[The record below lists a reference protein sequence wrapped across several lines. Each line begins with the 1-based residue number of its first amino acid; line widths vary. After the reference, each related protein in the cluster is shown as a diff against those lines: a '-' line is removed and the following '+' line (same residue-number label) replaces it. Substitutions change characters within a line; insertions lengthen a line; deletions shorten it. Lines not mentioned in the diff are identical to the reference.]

1 MGEEGFRNALMP
13 DFATL
18 KITKFLYYYSEILLS
33 GASAANVEFHHFSI
47 FKTRSVSQWP
57 ENPTI
62 CDDIEMARYAVVSS
76 IIPWGCRGLKSPASP
91 TSPFY
96 FRGSENIDFLSKKWS
111 KLGEN
116 RSVWDEK
123 KWK

>member
-1 MGEEGFRNALMP
+1 MEGRQVFGFLE
-13 DFATL
+13 
-18 KITKFLYYYSEILLS
+18 KFEINVCE
-33 GASAANVEFHHFSI
+33 GASAENVEIHHFSN

-96 FRGSENIDFLSKKWS
+96 FRPPLHPGHTGVVRGRKIV
-111 KLGEN
+111 EN
-116 RSVWDEK
+116 R
-123 KWK
+123 